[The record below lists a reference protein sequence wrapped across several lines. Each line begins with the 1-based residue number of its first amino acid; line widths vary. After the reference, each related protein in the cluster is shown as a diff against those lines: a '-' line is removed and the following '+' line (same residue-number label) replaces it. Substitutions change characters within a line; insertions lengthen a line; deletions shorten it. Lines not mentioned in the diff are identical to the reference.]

1 MDTMPLSILQNR
13 IAAVACESIPAL
25 GPYYAKVVEA
35 ISKNIRSATDIHPD
49 LTQEFLL
56 ETLAGRNLMKLF
68 FKTTQELI
76 DGKK

>member
-25 GPYYAKVVEA
+25 APYYAKVVTA
-35 ISKNIRSATDIHPD
+35 ISKNIRSVTDIHPD

-56 ETLAGRNLMKLF
+56 ETLAGL
-68 FKTTQELI
+68 
-76 DGKK
+76 